1 MHNPNKKTIAI
12 VINTSWNIYNF
23 RVGLLKALQNEGY
36 NVVAIAPYDFH
47 TQKLIEYGF
56 AYHDIKINNKGTNP
70 IEELK
75 LIREFYKTY
84 KEVNPDI
91 LLQYTIKPNLYGT
104 MAASLLDIPVIS
116 NISGLGTV
124 FLNKKLS
131 STIARFLYKMALHLH
146 APKKVFFQNPHD
158 RELFINSKLV
168 KKKKTDLLPGSGID
182 TEKFKPGGSTGRNAK
197 NLHFLLIARLIK
209 DKGILEYVEAA
220 RVLKAKYP
228 EAVFNILGTYYLGNP
243 TAVTQDEIEI
253 WEKEGIIKYL
263 GATDDVSSVIVEHD
277 CVVLPSYREGLS
289 RVLLEGASMAKP
301 IVTTN
306 VPGCKDAVD
315 DDITG
320 YLCEVKD
327 ADDLARQMEKILL
340 LSEDERKAM
349 GQKGRE
355 KVISEFDE
363 QIVIK
368 KYIKS
373 ISKILNV

>member
-1 MHNPNKKTIAI
+1 MMHDPNKKTIAI

-23 RVGLLKALQNEGY
+23 RVGLIKALKMEGY

-47 TQKLIEYGF
+47 TQKLIENGIEYRE
-56 AYHDIKINNKGTNP
+56 IKINNKGTNP

-75 LIREFYKTY
+75 LIREFYKLY
-84 KEVNPDI
+84 KEVSPDI

-104 MAASLLDIPVIS
+104 VAASLLDIPVIS

-158 RELFINSKLV
+158 RELFVNSKLV
-168 KKKKTDLLPGSGID
+168 KEWKTDLLPGSGVD
-182 TEKFKPGGSTGRNAK
+182 TEKFAPMKSTGRNAR
-197 NLHFLLIARLIK
+197 NLHFLCIARLIR
-209 DKGILEYVEAA
+209 DKGLLEYVEAA
-220 RVLKAKYP
+220 RILKAKYP
-228 EAVFNILGTYYLGNP
+228 DAVFDILGTYYLGNP
-243 TAVTQDEIEI
+243 TAITPDEMEI
-253 WEKEGIIKYL
+253 WQEEGIIHYL
-263 GATDDVSSVIVEHD
+263 GATDEVSTVIAEHD

-289 RVLLEGASMAKP
+289 RVLLEGASMEKP

-315 DDITG
+315 DGVTG

-327 ADDLARQMEKILL
+327 ADSLVQQMKKVLL
-340 LSEDERKAM
+340 LTEEERREM
-349 GQKGRE
+349 GKRGRE
-355 KVISEFDE
+355 KIRAEFDE
-363 QIVIK
+363 KLVIEKYK
-368 KYIKS
+368 KA
-373 ISKILNV
+373 ISEII